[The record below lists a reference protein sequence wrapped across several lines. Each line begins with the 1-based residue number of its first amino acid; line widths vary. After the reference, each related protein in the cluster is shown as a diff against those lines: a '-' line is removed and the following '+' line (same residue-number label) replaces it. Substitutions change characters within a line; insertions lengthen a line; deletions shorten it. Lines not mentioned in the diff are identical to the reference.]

1 MTFNKDLDLKISR
14 IVKAPPSA
22 VWEAWTKA
30 EYMEKWFAPEPVVIA
45 IQKHEFYEGGGLAW
59 TMRLEDG
66 TEFSGEHCFLKIV
79 ECERLVMTDA
89 LKGRLASKRR
99 SAFTA
104 ITISDTTALAR
115 TDK

>member
-1 MTFNKDLDLKISR
+1 MTFNKDLDLKISH

-79 ECERLVMTDA
+79 EWRAPRHDPTRLREAGVQATKRF
-89 LKGRLASKRR
+89 LRRL
-99 SAFTA
+99 
-104 ITISDTTALAR
+104 
-115 TDK
+115 